1 MPVDFSIGWKSLSLG
16 RVANPVIPLLVR
28 TRRGYVPFDFLI
40 DTDADCSMIPASI
53 AQAELGVALARCP
66 QETFF
71 GIEGHGIRVFR
82 GSLAL
87 KIGPHPVRVRCV
99 FSSREHTPLILGRDH
114 AEDFLRIFGPKLW
127 GSPFAPER
135 AVAAF
140 RRALAA

>member
-1 MPVDFSIGWKSLSLG
+1 MPVDFPIGWKTISLG

-28 TRRGYVPFDFLI
+28 TRRGYVSFDFLI
-40 DTDADCSMIPASI
+40 DTGADCSMIPASI
-53 AQAELGVALARCP
+53 AQAELGVVLARCP

-99 FSSREHTPLILGRDH
+99 FSSREHTPLILGRLDLFRHFSLTFDNRRRLIRFTKLTRH
-114 AEDFLRIFGPKLW
+114 A
-127 GSPFAPER
+127 R
-135 AVAAF
+135 A
-140 RRALAA
+140 R